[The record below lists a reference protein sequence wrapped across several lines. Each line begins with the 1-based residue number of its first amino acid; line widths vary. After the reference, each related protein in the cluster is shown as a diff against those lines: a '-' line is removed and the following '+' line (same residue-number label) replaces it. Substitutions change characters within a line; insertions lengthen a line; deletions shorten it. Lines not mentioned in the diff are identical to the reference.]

1 MGVFRRPEDIDISVE
16 YLNPSFLVKKPSGGS
31 SLVTAFANVGRYSK
45 LQPSLM
51 PDVDSTLCHIAQW
64 RKHII
69 ATDLTSA
76 FYQIPLLRDSMKYCM
91 VATPFRGVR
100 VYTRSAMGMPG
111 SETALEELMCRVLG
125 HLLEEG
131 DVAKIAD
138 DLYCGGNS
146 PQELLQNWT
155 KVLQALYKCDLR
167 LSTSK
172 TVINPQ
178 STTLLGWVWNSGT
191 LRTSP

>member
-1 MGVFRRPEDIDISVE
+1 
-16 YLNPSFLVKKPSGGS
+16 
-31 SLVTAFANVGRYSK
+31 
-45 LQPSLM
+45 M

-64 RKHII
+64 KHII
-69 ATDLTSA
+69 ATELTSA
-76 FYQIPLLRDSMKYCM
+76 FYQIPLSRDSMKYCR

-100 VYTRSAMGMPG
+100 VSAMGMPG
-111 SETALEELMCRVLG
+111 SETVLEELMCHVLG

-131 DVAKIAD
+131 VVAKIMD

-155 KVLQALYKCDLR
+155 KVLQALHKCDLN
-167 LSTSK
+167 LSALK

-191 LRTSP
+191 LRASPHRIATLASCPEPDTELNEDIHWSVQGVLPRPPRLFSSPRTTRRLRSWPRI

>member
-1 MGVFRRPEDIDISVE
+1 
-16 YLNPSFLVKKPSGGS
+16 
-31 SLVTAFANVGRYSK
+31 
-45 LQPSLM
+45 M

-64 RKHII
+64 RKHI

-76 FYQIPLLRDSMKYCM
+76 FYQIPLSRDSMKYCM
-91 VATPFRGVR
+91 VATPFWGVR

-111 SETALEELMCRVLG
+111 SETALEELMCHVLG

-131 DVAKIAD
+131 IVAKIAD
-138 DLYCGGNS
+138 YLYCGGNS

-155 KVLQALYKCDLR
+155 KVLQALHKCDIR

-191 LRTSP
+191 LRASP